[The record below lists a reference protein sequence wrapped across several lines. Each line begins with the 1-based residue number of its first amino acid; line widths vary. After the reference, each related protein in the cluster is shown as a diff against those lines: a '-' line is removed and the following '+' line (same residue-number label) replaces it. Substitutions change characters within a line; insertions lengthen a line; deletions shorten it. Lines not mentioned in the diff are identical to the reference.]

1 MAGTIF
7 SNYFPGGKSTSEW
20 CWSLVTWE
28 VSHMDAAPEKTT
40 MDFYNMSDFLRGQS
54 SKIITKLFE
63 EDEAA
68 FVLKNG
74 RPLAVLMSIERYERL
89 MNAGIDITNY

>member
-1 MAGTIF
+1 M
-7 SNYFPGGKSTSEW
+7 SRVN
-20 CWSLVTWE
+20 
-28 VSHMDAAPEKTT
+28 DASEKTT

-63 EDEAA
+63 EDKAA

-89 MNAGIDITNY
+89 MKAGIDITEY